1 MRKPEFVRVSTRACT
16 DEKESI
22 GDRTLPV
29 QDLVFSMVSM
39 GFTRGA
45 MAVPEVVS
53 STAKK
58 AV

>member
-16 DEKESI
+16 DEKESM
-22 GDRTLPV
+22 GDRVLPV
-29 QDLVFSMVSM
+29 QDLIFSVVSM
-39 GFTRGA
+39 GCTRDA

>member
-1 MRKPEFVRVSTRACT
+1 
-16 DEKESI
+16 
-22 GDRTLPV
+22 
-29 QDLVFSMVSM
+29 
-39 GFTRGA
+39 